1 MYIRSEPVLKIVGN
15 ILLKYLQTRSTFSSW
30 NLPSNL
36 SKFWFINRG
45 LELQSLGWSA
55 RSNNLNWFLNFNQI
69 YKTLDW
75 GEKWLVDFNAGKTQ
89 LVLFDWSNNTCS
101 LLMFVKMD
109 GSVLEE
115 RSSFK
120 MLGLTFYSKLDWGFL
135 LSLLLKL
142 PPTKLEP

>member
-30 NLPSNL
+30 NLSSNL

-55 RSNNLNWFLNFNQI
+55 CSNNLNWFLNFNQI

>member
-30 NLPSNL
+30 HLSSNL
-36 SKFWFINRG
+36 RKFWFINRG